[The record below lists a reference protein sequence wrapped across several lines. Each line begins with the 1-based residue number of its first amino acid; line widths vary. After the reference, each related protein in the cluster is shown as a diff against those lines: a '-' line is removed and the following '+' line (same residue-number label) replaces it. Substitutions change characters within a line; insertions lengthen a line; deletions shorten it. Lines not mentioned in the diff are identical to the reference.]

1 MVTTMRQW
9 ISGLAS
15 AIIPGTG
22 QLVRGRVADALLFF
36 AFAIALHTITGGLAF
51 RLGSDLARDGM
62 IFGAF
67 GFPSDRV
74 SPVTVV
80 TTVLMVATHLGAAW
94 DAATDEGVPGH
105 EGT

>member
-1 MVTTMRQW
+1 MVAPMRQW
-9 ISGLAS
+9 ISGLSS
-15 AIIPGTG
+15 AIVPGSG
-22 QLVRGRVADALLFF
+22 QLFLGRVSDGLLFL

-51 RLGSDLARDGM
+51 RIGADLARDGWF
-62 IFGAF
+62 FGAF

-94 DAATDEGVPGH
+94 DAASEDVPL
-105 EGT
+105 EREAS

>member
-1 MVTTMRQW
+1 MKQW

-15 AIIPGTG
+15 AIVPGLG
-22 QLVRGRVADALLFF
+22 QLFRGRIVDGLIFF
-36 AFAIALHTITGGLAF
+36 GLAIALHTITGGLAF
-51 RLGSDLARDGM
+51 RLGADLAPDAM

-80 TTVLMVATHLGAAW
+80 TTALMVATHLGAAW
-94 DAATDEGVPGH
+94 DAASEEVPLETH
-105 EGT
+105 PSSPQ